1 LNITPQ
7 FVSVSPNVGSIG
19 GTVIT
24 AVVPGATVTSTDI
37 DIVDA
42 DGDSIC
48 QTVTVVD
55 YGVVECL
62 TITSAIAASTQ
73 LSIT

>member
-1 LNITPQ
+1 
-7 FVSVSPNVGSIG
+7 VSVSPNVGSIG

-24 AVVPGATVTSTDI
+24 ATVPGATITSTDI
-37 DIVDA
+37 DIVDS
-42 DGDSIC
+42 DGNTVC

-62 TITSAIAASTQ
+62 TITGEIAASTQ
-73 LSIT
+73 LSVT